1 MILSFIDEL
10 IVTNEF
16 NIFIRILLAIILGV
30 AVGLGKE
37 LFYRPA
43 GFRVSVIVT
52 ISSCLI
58 TLVGVYAL
66 PEALSA
72 IVGGM
77 IITGGLLTLGII
89 NNNRGDYNG
98 LVSACM
104 VILCTV
110 IGVTAASGLY
120 FAAVVAALLTILAMV
135 ILKQVENNMVNRGY
149 VLNIIVDPRRPI
161 LKSLLSIL
169 ESYHLTATSIDSK
182 IVLFERNECVK
193 VRVEFVRGTTRADV
207 ERVLTTVKEQINPLS
222 ISLRNDTYGVV
233 K

>member
-1 MILSFIDEL
+1 MGALAALYIGLFIWCLQKNKEMKEIKSRLIALSSIGGAH
-10 IVTNEF
+10 
-16 NIFIRILLAIILGV
+16 ILLAIILGV

-72 IVGGM
+72 IIGGM

-110 IGVTAASGLY
+110 IGVTAASGL
-120 FAAVVAALLTILAMV
+120 
-135 ILKQVENNMVNRGY
+135 
-149 VLNIIVDPRRPI
+149 
-161 LKSLLSIL
+161 
-169 ESYHLTATSIDSK
+169 
-182 IVLFERNECVK
+182 
-193 VRVEFVRGTTRADV
+193 
-207 ERVLTTVKEQINPLS
+207 
-222 ISLRNDTYGVV
+222 
-233 K
+233 